1 MVYLTSIYMRIRRI
15 TPSGNLM
22 YRNVYGFKTEVN
34 CYIDIHCGTSGYMMF
49 TRRYIVVY
57 AIIRSS
63 VW

>member
-34 CYIDIHCGTSGYMMF
+34 YYIDIHCSTF
-49 TRRYIVVY
+49 VYITCI
-57 AIIRSS
+57 AM
-63 VW
+63 